1 VFLIKG
7 CIHLTLDQHCLLNQE
22 KKQLS
27 MSKIKIRISKVIDN
41 EQNITHSRISVPEY
55 LQKADMFSFTVH
67 NQYNLLIRHFYY
79 EKKNASDKP
88 VKVNN

>member
-1 VFLIKG
+1 
-7 CIHLTLDQHCLLNQE
+7 
-22 KKQLS
+22 

-79 EKKNASDKP
+79 EKKKCLGQTC
-88 VKVNN
+88 KGE